1 MAPPANNLI
10 VLGTSTRSFKIK
22 ICATLIT
29 ILRYLEAKF
38 DYDYFIIFLYCKNFP
53 VGEPYK
59 GAGGSLTLCQTKE
72 KVGLNNTSND
82 TRNLQTTF
90 FVPLTSELDGRMV
103 FVMVH

>member
-1 MAPPANNLI
+1 MIPGFQEIQTKGPLANQ
-10 VLGTSTRSFKIK
+10 
-22 ICATLIT
+22 A
-29 ILRYLEAKF
+29 
-38 DYDYFIIFLYCKNFP
+38 
-53 VGEPYK
+53 K
-59 GAGGSLTLCQTKE
+59 GAGYSLTLCQTKE

>member
-1 MAPPANNLI
+1 MRGFRP
-10 VLGTSTRSFKIK
+10 K
-22 ICATLIT
+22 
-29 ILRYLEAKF
+29 
-38 DYDYFIIFLYCKNFP
+38 
-53 VGEPYK
+53 K
-59 GAGGSLTLCQTKE
+59 GAGYSLTLCQTKE